1 MNMAGVIKNIYAGI
15 LENVPLLNQFLRR
28 LKIDI
33 LLYSFNRK
41 DTTST
46 STLLMANG
54 HAINMN

>member
-1 MNMAGVIKNIYAGI
+1 MAGVIKNIYAGI